1 MKLSNIN
8 SVPEGWCISYL
19 SEVGKFISGA
29 GFPEKYQNKKGLSY
43 PFFKVGH
50 LGTISSNE
58 KLTLSEHT
66 VDETLIKILKAA
78 IIPIDSVVFAK
89 IGMAIRL
96 NRRRLIGVPSCIDN
110 NVMAITPLNII
121 LPKYLLRYLETI
133 DFMPLT
139 QATTV
144 PSLPKTALENLEIPL
159 PPLNEQRRIVAK
171 LEVLLGKVD
180 GCQKRLEKIPRILKR
195 FRQSVLAA
203 ACDGRLTAD
212 WREGNKDVE
221 PAKKLLRRVEENK
234 LEQYQKRKSEIA
246 EDKKIKIP
254 FLEKIASNFETLI
267 DIPETWCFVLL
278 GNIVETKGGIQK
290 TPLRKPVN
298 NIFPYLRVANV
309 GRGKLNLEEIEYFE
323 LLKGELES
331 WKLKKN
337 DLLIVEGNGSVTEI
351 GRCAIWNEEIK
362 NCVHQNHIIR
372 CRPEEEILAQFLLTF
387 LNSPIG
393 IETITKMA
401 SSTSGLHTLSV
412 SKINKIIIPLA
423 PLAEQQEIVR
433 RVESLFKLADQL
445 EGRYQKAKSY
455 VDKLT
460 QSILAKAF
468 RGELV
473 AQDPNDEPASVL
485 LERIKQEKE
494 AATTEKTR
502 KVSVK
507 SKVANKKESKEIIV
521 ENKAHINDK
530 FVEIVKENKSSNF
543 NKMVA
548 DIEKL
553 GEQMTLPFI
562 GED

>member
-1 MKLSNIN
+1 MEKIPVRWQICKLRDVATIVTGNTPSKEDSNNYGSQYPWVKPPDLESKTPITQTK
-8 SVPEGWCISYL
+8 EYL
-19 SEVGKFISGA
+19 SDKGA
-29 GFPEKYQNKKGLSY
+29 QKARLLPAKTVLVSCIGILG
-43 PFFKVGH
+43 KVG
-50 LGTISSNE
+50 LAGTTLATNQQINAVIFKNIVIPEYGFYFCKTLKEWLENNSS
-58 KLTLSEHT
+58 S
-66 VDETLIKILKAA
+66 
-78 IIPIDSVVFAK
+78 
-89 IGMAIRL
+89 
-96 NRRRLIGVPSCIDN
+96 
-110 NVMAITPLNII
+110 
-121 LPKYLLRYLETI
+121 
-133 DFMPLT
+133 
-139 QATTV
+139 TTV
-144 PSLPKTALENLEIPL
+144 SIINKERFSEAPFIL

-221 PAKKLLRRVEENK
+221 PAKISIKSSQFKLQAQLDELSELPEKWIWIPLGNYAQCSRGRFSHRPRNEPKFFGGKYPFIQIGDLPKDGGWIKYHTQTLNDEGLAISKMFPRGTIVIAIVGATIGNTGILAYDMCFTDSLVGIET
-234 LEQYQKRKSEIA
+234 KSEIGNKYV
-246 EDKKIKIP
+246 ELFLRYKKDEIRQASYAGGGQPNIK
-254 FLEKIASNFETLI
+254 LETL
-267 DIPETWCFVLL
+267 
-278 GNIVETKGGIQK
+278 N
-290 TPLRKPVN
+290 
-298 NIFPYLRVANV
+298 PY
-309 GRGKLNLEEIEYFE
+309 
-323 LLKGELES
+323 
-331 WKLKKN
+331 
-337 DLLIVEGNGSVTEI
+337 
-351 GRCAIWNEEIK
+351 
-362 NCVHQNHIIR
+362 
-372 CRPEEEILAQFLLTF
+372 P
-387 LNSPIG
+387 
-393 IETITKMA
+393 
-401 SSTSGLHTLSV
+401 
-412 SKINKIIIPLA
+412 IPLP

-445 EGRYQKAKSY
+445 EARYQKAKSY

-494 AATTEKTR
+494 AATTEKSR

-548 DIEKL
+548 GIEKL

>member
-1 MKLSNIN
+1 MPI
-8 SVPEGWCISYL
+8 GWISTTIKEL
-19 SEVGKFISGA
+19 FEL
-29 GFPEKYQNKKGLSY
+29 KYGKGLVQEQRNSNGKISVY
-43 PFFKVGH
+43 GSNGIIGKHNQALTKGSTIIIGRKGSVGE
-50 LGTISSNE
+50 INFSQESCW
-58 KLTLSEHT
+58 
-66 VDETLIKILKAA
+66 
-78 IIPIDSVVFAK
+78 PIDTTYYIDEYLVDLPVKYWLFYLKSLQLGQQDK
-89 IGMAIRL
+89 SSAIPGI
-96 NRRRLIGVPSCIDN
+96 NRE
-110 NVMAITPLNII
+110 NIYSI
-121 LPKYLLRYLETI
+121 K
-133 DFMPLT
+133 
-139 QATTV
+139 
-144 PSLPKTALENLEIPL
+144 IPL

-221 PAKKLLRRVEENK
+221 PAINLLNYLKKKHEK
-234 LEQYQKRKSEIA
+234 AGGHKRGNA
-246 EDKKIKIP
+246 ALPTEDVH
-254 FLEKIASNFETLI
+254 TLTKESL
-267 DIPETWCFVLL
+267 PETWELTELKELCEPNKPITYGILKPGLDTPQGIPYIRVADFPEDKINLSNLKRTSIEIDSQYLRSKLKEGDILL
-278 GNIVETKGGIQK
+278 SIRGTVGRVCIVPTELNNANITQDSARLSIQK
-290 TPLRKPVN
+290 EVESKYIFYVLKAIQTQLRMQKAIKGVAIRGI
-298 NIFPYLRVANV
+298 NIGDVRV
-309 GRGKLNLEEIEYFE
+309 L
-323 LLKGELES
+323 
-331 WKLKKN
+331 
-337 DLLIVEGNGSVTEI
+337 
-351 GRCAIWNEEIK
+351 
-362 NCVHQNHIIR
+362 Q
-372 CRPEEEILAQFLLTF
+372 
-387 LNSPIG
+387 
-393 IETITKMA
+393 
-401 SSTSGLHTLSV
+401 
-412 SKINKIIIPLA
+412 IPLP